1 MFVGEIPSELAR
13 LASLQFLD
21 LAHNNLTG
29 SIPRSFGNFSAM
41 IYHTIHN
48 YDGKGFS
55 VDERTFTVFDYINN
69 LLVVIQG
76 EEYHY
81 STTVYLF
88 KIMDL
93 SENNLSG
100 QIPEEIFAI
109 ALLRSLNLSG
119 NHLTGMIPE
128 RLSDMRSLESLDL
141 SLNELQ
147 GATPQSLSALTFLN
161 YLNLSYNNL
170 SGRIPTGNQLGTL
183 DYLSIYIGNTY
194 LCGPPTGKN
203 CSENETIPNIVGDDD
218 YDGSEST
225 WPYLGMGLGF
235 AAGFWGVCSILI
247 FKESWSSAYFQMI
260 DSLYDKIYV
269 IIAISCQATL
279 TSGCFEIERSALLA
293 FKADVIDT
301 EESLSSW
308 AGQDCCI
315 GWRGVV
321 CNSNTGHV
329 VKLSLRNSWLYDP
342 LGEVSPSLAV
352 LHHLVHL
359 DLSSNVFSGS
369 TVPEFVGSFKN
380 LTHLDLS
387 YSGFGG
393 RVPRQLGNLF
403 NLRFLDLSGSFFIG
417 VAPPWLG
424 NLTRLHALGLE
435 NAFPSGPSTRDLS
448 WLSHLSSLR
457 YLAMSYMDLSSAA
470 DWLQEVNKLKYITEL
485 SLEDCSLSSIP
496 NSLSYV
502 NFTSLRILKLR
513 ENGPFNVALPTW
525 LWNLTNLS
533 YLDLENGGF
542 YGKIPDALGNLTSL
556 SSLYLGENYF
566 DGTVPESLGNLCNLQ
581 VVDLNSLNMD
591 GDIAEVVGTLR
602 CSWKS
607 LDMLDLGNNELHGNL
622 TGWLEQLENVRYVD
636 LSNNSLVGPI
646 PFGIRNL
653 SNLVWLDLS
662 FNSLHGVVS
671 EAHLASLS
679 SLVGILLSSNSLIVN
694 VGDNWVPPFQ
704 LLVPVNWLGRSFR
717 HGSGGRRYFSIWIY
731 RTQASRAPC
740 LNGCEL
746 SLVTIDLSY
755 NQLVGQLPVFLQFKD
770 LEILVLKSNRFQG
783 LIPSLPKSLHMLD
796 LSENSLSGPLPL
808 SLNISQLGFLFLS
821 SNKFNGSIP
830 SYMCELDSLKIL
842 DTSNNSLSGEL
853 PRCWQN
859 SSLQILDLSNNNLT
873 GKIPASIGLLSSL
886 KSLHLND
893 NRFHGQLPANL
904 QHCKHLTFVDLS
916 RNKLSG
922 KIPTW
927 MGENLQNLVV
937 LQLRSNMFSGDIP
950 EVLAQLPY
958 LHVLDLAANNLS
970 GPVPHSFGNFS
981 AMIHPSANN
990 YNPDEYKINL
1000 ISDILFNFM
1009 DNLLLVMKRN
1019 EFRYSTILYLV
1030 KTIDISGNN
1039 LSGQIP
1045 EEIVALRMLQSLN
1058 LSRNHLTGWIP
1069 KNIGDM
1075 LNLESLDLSLNE
1087 LSGAIPQSLSD
1098 LTFLSSLNLSYNN
1111 LSGWIP
1117 TGSQLDRLND
1127 PSIYIGNYYLCGPP
1141 TKNNCSKDD
1150 TNPYPQRDDNNGT
1163 HETIWLYLG
1172 MGTGFATGLWG
1183 VYIAFLF
1190 RRSWRIAYFQMTDK
1204 LFDDIYVMV
1213 VLSWRRLK
1221 GKIAG
1226 QKPLS

>member
-1 MFVGEIPSELAR
+1 MHR
-13 LASLQFLD
+13 LLL
-21 LAHNNLTG
+21 LLTLW
-29 SIPRSFGNFSAM
+29 
-41 IYHTIHN
+41 
-48 YDGKGFS
+48 
-55 VDERTFTVFDYINN
+55 
-69 LLVVIQG
+69 LLGHHGI
-76 EEYHY
+76 
-81 STTVYLF
+81 
-88 KIMDL
+88 
-93 SENNLSG
+93 
-100 QIPEEIFAI
+100 
-109 ALLRSLNLSG
+109 
-119 NHLTGMIPE
+119 
-128 RLSDMRSLESLDL
+128 
-141 SLNELQ
+141 
-147 GATPQSLSALTFLN
+147 
-161 YLNLSYNNL
+161 
-170 SGRIPTGNQLGTL
+170 
-183 DYLSIYIGNTY
+183 
-194 LCGPPTGKN
+194 
-203 CSENETIPNIVGDDD
+203 
-218 YDGSEST
+218 
-225 WPYLGMGLGF
+225 
-235 AAGFWGVCSILI
+235 
-247 FKESWSSAYFQMI
+247 
-260 DSLYDKIYV
+260 
-269 IIAISCQATL
+269 L

-293 FKADVIDT
+293 FKAGVIDT
-301 EESLSSW
+301 EERLTSW
-308 AGQDCCI
+308 AGRDCCS

-321 CNSNTGHV
+321 CDSNTGHV
-329 VKLSLRNSWLYDP
+329 VKLNLRNSSLYD
-342 LGEVSPSLAV
+342 LRGEVSPSLAV

-359 DLSSNVFSGS
+359 DLSSNIFDGIAI
-369 TVPEFVGSFKN
+369 PEFIGSFKN

-387 YSGFGG
+387 DSIFGG
-393 RVPRQLGNLF
+393 RVPQQLGNLF

-424 NLTRLHALGLE
+424 NLTRLRALGLE
-435 NAFPSGPSTRDLS
+435 YAFPSGPSTRDLS

-502 NFTSLRILKLR
+502 NLTSLRILKLR

-533 YLDLENGGF
+533 YLDLENCGF
-542 YGKIPDALGNLTSL
+542 HGKIPNALGNLTSL
-556 SSLYLGENYF
+556 SSLYLGQNHFE
-566 DGTVPESLGNLCNLQ
+566 GAVPESLGNLCNLQ

-607 LDMLDLGNNELHGNL
+607 LDRLNLANNELHGNL
-622 TGWLEQLENVRYVD
+622 TGWLEQLENVSHVD

-662 FNSLHGVVS
+662 FNSLQGIIS

-679 SLVGILLSSNSLIVN
+679 NLMGISLSSNSLIID

-704 LLVPVNWLGRSFR
+704 VLFLMLGSCKLVGSQFPAWLQWQTQLVNLDLSNTSIAGAVPEWL
-717 HGSGGRRYFSIWIY
+717 WNL
-731 RTQASRAPC
+731 P
-740 LNGCEL
+740 L
-746 SLVTIDLSY
+746 SMIDLSY
-755 NQLVGQLPVFLQFKD
+755 NQLVGKLPVFLQFTG
-770 LEILVLKSNRFQG
+770 LRNLVLKSNRFEG
-783 LIPSLPKSLHMLD
+783 LIPSLPKSLFMLD

-808 SLNISQLGFLFLS
+808 SLNISQLVILFLS

-830 SYMCELDSLKIL
+830 SYMCELEYL
-842 DTSNNSLSGEL
+842 DMLDLSNNSLSGEL
-853 PRCWQN
+853 PQCWQI
-859 SSLQILDLSNNNLT
+859 SSLQMLDLSNNNLT

-886 KSLHLND
+886 RSLHLND

-904 QHCKHLTFVDLS
+904 QHCKHLTFLDLS

-927 MGENLQNLVV
+927 IGGNLQNLVV

-950 EVLAQLPY
+950 EVLAQLPH

-970 GPVPHSFGNFS
+970 GPVPRSFGSFS
-981 AMIHPSANN
+981 AMIHPLANN

-1000 ISDILFNFM
+1000 TWDILFNFI

-1019 EFRYSTILYLV
+1019 EFQYSTILYLV
-1030 KTIDISGNN
+1030 KTIDVSGNN

-1045 EEIVALRMLQSLN
+1045 EEIVALHMLQSLN
-1058 LSRNHLTGWIP
+1058 LSRNHLTGRIP
-1069 KNIGDM
+1069 ENIGDM

-1087 LSGAIPQSLSD
+1087 LSGTIPQSLSD

-1111 LSGWIP
+1111 LSGRIP

-1141 TKNNCSKDD
+1141 TENNCSNDD
-1150 TNPYPQRDDNNGT
+1150 ANPYPQRDDNNGT

-1172 MGTGFATGLWG
+1172 MGSGFATGFWG
-1183 VYIAFLF
+1183 VYVVFLF

-1204 LFDDIYVMV
+1204 LFDDMYVMI
-1213 VLSWRRLK
+1213 VLSWRRLNR
-1221 GKIAG
+1221 KIAG
-1226 QKPLS
+1226 QRPLS